1 MGGWQKISTAVPG
14 MDANMPLTTRYLNRM
29 IPVVPHLKAC
39 VCARCLVVC
48 LLELQKLCDCWKL
61 NSLISHKKKK
71 KSETGTAKCPC
82 KLAPKRTQESYFE
95 FPDRETKKGCGNA
108 S

>member
-29 IPVVPHLKAC
+29 IPVVPHLKAR
-39 VCARCLVVC
+39 VCACCLVVC

-71 KSETGTAKCPC
+71 KVKQ
-82 KLAPKRTQESYFE
+82 APRNV
-95 FPDRETKKGCGNA
+95 PAN
-108 S
+108 